1 MRFLGRKDQ
10 ADVRLSSA
18 FLKHGLYL
26 CIALF
31 PECQFNR
38 KAAVRPSEHFDPA
51 GRNRDTIRVKEGF

>member
-1 MRFLGRKDQ
+1 
-10 ADVRLSSA
+10 VRLSSA
-18 FLKHGLYL
+18 FLKHGHYL

-38 KAAVRPSEHFDPA
+38 KAAVRPSELFDPA